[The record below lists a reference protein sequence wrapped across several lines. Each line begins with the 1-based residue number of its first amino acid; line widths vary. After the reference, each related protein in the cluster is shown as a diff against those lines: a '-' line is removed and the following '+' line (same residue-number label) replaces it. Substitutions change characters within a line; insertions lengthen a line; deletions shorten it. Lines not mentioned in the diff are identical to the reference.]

1 MEIRK
6 VHILAPHFFN
16 ETNNSAGI
24 FFTAEDGG
32 LDWLWRIIEE
42 TVSLFI
48 NNFKEFMKRGGQA
61 FVGDQ
66 RRVVLKMPM
75 TSLTGLSMGTER
87 TEVTGVLIVYDCWKQ
102 LVITAYPCV
111 APLTFLQ
118 PDEDDGWISS

>member
-1 MEIRK
+1 
-6 VHILAPHFFN
+6 
-16 ETNNSAGI
+16 
-24 FFTAEDGG
+24 
-32 LDWLWRIIEE
+32 
-42 TVSLFI
+42 
-48 NNFKEFMKRGGQA
+48 MKRGGQA

-75 TSLTGLSMGTER
+75 TSLTGLSMGPER

-111 APLTFLQ
+111 APLRFIQ